1 MLGMKCSA
9 CGKEFA
15 TGATIIRTK
24 ILCPE
29 CSEIYESII
38 EDCEAKIAEKLL
50 RGDTNINTDELL
62 KEHEDAINRL
72 GIRKSHFKAVILRR
86 VMTARMKF

>member
-1 MLGMKCSA
+1 MKCSA
-9 CGKEFA
+9 CGKEF
-15 TGATIIRTK
+15 TMGATIIRTK
-24 ILCPE
+24 VLCPE

-38 EDCEAKIAEKLL
+38 EDCEAKVAEKLL
-50 RGDTNINTDELL
+50 RGETNINMDELL

-86 VMTARMKF
+86 VVSARTRL

>member
-1 MLGMKCSA
+1 MKCSA

-24 ILCPE
+24 VLCPE

-38 EDCEAKIAEKLL
+38 EDCEAKVAEKLL
-50 RGDTNINTDELL
+50 RGDTDINMDEML
-62 KEHEDAINRL
+62 KEHEDAINKL
-72 GIRKSHFKAVILRR
+72 GMGKSHFKAVILRR
-86 VMTARMKF
+86 VMTARARL